1 MTRISWTKE
10 AAMTWTYV
18 LCALTLSLYI
28 LLAAFWIVRSVI
40 DTVDDRRRDKENA
53 KWEAE
58 RKKLELEKAQRDK
71 EYHDARM
78 KELNLK

>member
-1 MTRISWTKE
+1 MDICSLRFDP
-10 AAMTWTYV
+10 A
-18 LCALTLSLYI
+18 LYI
-28 LLAAFWIVRSVI
+28 ILAIFWIVRSIV

-53 KWEAE
+53 KWEAD

-78 KELNLK
+78 KELNSK

>member
-1 MTRISWTKE
+1 
-10 AAMTWTYV
+10 MTWTYV

-28 LLAAFWIVRSVI
+28 LLAVFWIVRSIV
-40 DTVDDRRRDKENA
+40 DTVDDRRRDRENA

-58 RKKLELEKAQRDK
+58 RKRLELEKAQRDK

-78 KELNLK
+78 KEPDLK

>member
-1 MTRISWTKE
+1 
-10 AAMTWTYV
+10 MTWTYV
-18 LCALTLSLYI
+18 LCALTLALYI
-28 LLAAFWIVRSVI
+28 ILAIFWIVRSIV

-53 KWEAE
+53 KWEAN

-78 KELNLK
+78 KELNSK

>member
-1 MTRISWTKE
+1 
-10 AAMTWTYV
+10 MTWTYV

-40 DTVDDRRRDKENA
+40 DTVDGRRRDKENA

-58 RKKLELEKAQRDK
+58 KKKLELEKAQRDK

-78 KELNLK
+78 KELNPE

>member
-1 MTRISWTKE
+1 
-10 AAMTWTYV
+10 MTWTYV

-53 KWEAE
+53 EWEAE
-58 RKKLELEKAQRDK
+58 KKKLEREKAQRDK

>member
-1 MTRISWTKE
+1 
-10 AAMTWTYV
+10 MTWTYV
-18 LCALTLSLYI
+18 LCALTLALYI
-28 LLAAFWIVRSVI
+28 ILAIFWIVRSIV